1 MSNPDNVYIS
11 DARERLMVGA
21 NKVVDAVKITLGS
34 AGQNAIIEQGVWP
47 LHEITNDGVSIAR
60 SIILEDPVENIGA
73 NLIKEI
79 ALRSDSQS
87 GDGTTTSMVLAQAIL
102 EEGMKVK
109 DIPVMQLKRELD
121 ECLPIIMEEIDKQK
135 RDITIDTVGTVAAIS
150 AESEEIGALFQE
162 AYQGVGADGLLE
174 LDNSHLPSTFI
185 EFGEGFRMRFSGYG
199 EGEYSTT
206 KPGLAEYT
214 NPLILISKE
223 KITRIEQLNI
233 IGSKMV
239 AAGKD
244 FLVIYCEDIEPAV
257 HSKLAGTHITK
268 LISEMR
274 GEQGKGIRTLVI
286 KAPTLYK
293 DWFYEDLAAL
303 TGATPIDLANGKTF
317 ANVQLTDLGTC
328 EKIVATKNETRIIG
342 TKDIT
347 EHLERVKDMSKTDDQ
362 LRVRLSWLQTK
373 TATIKLGANSD
384 SELSYKRK
392 KCIDAISAAKLAL
405 EDGIVAG
412 GGVTLSSA
420 SNALPNTHGGRI
432 LLKALQAPFLQIMEN
447 AGLDFQELEESILE
461 GKEYYGIN
469 AKTGKTVNMFD
480 AGIVDPALVTKN
492 SVKNALSVAST
503 ILTAGVVVS
512 MNKVEAP
519 KSPQAY
525 G

>member
-11 DARERLMVGA
+11 DARERLMVGV
-21 NKVVDAVKITLGS
+21 NKVVDATKITLGS

-47 LHEITNDGVSIAR
+47 FHEITNDGVSIAK
-60 SIILEDPVENIGA
+60 SIILTDPVENIGA
-73 NLIKEI
+73 NLIKEV
-79 ALRSDSQS
+79 ALRSDNQS

-102 EEGMKVK
+102 EEGMKAK
-109 DIPVMQLKRELD
+109 DISVMQLKRELD
-121 ECLPIIMEEIDKQK
+121 ECVPIIMEEIDKQK
-135 RDITIDTVGTVAAIS
+135 REITVDTVGQVATIS

-206 KPGLAEYT
+206 APGIAEYKD
-214 NPLILISKE
+214 PLILISKE
-223 KITRIEQLNI
+223 KITSIDQLNG
-233 IGSKMV
+233 IGNKMIS
-239 AAGKD
+239 AGKD
-244 FLVIYCEDIEPAV
+244 FLVIYCEDIELGV

-328 EKIVATKNETRIIG
+328 DKIVATKNETRIIG

-347 EHLERVKDMSKTDDQ
+347 EHLERVKEMSKTDDQ
-362 LRVRLSWLQTK
+362 QRVRLSWLQTK
-373 TATIKLGANSD
+373 TAIIKLGANSD

-392 KCIDAISAAKLAL
+392 KVIDAISASKLAL

-412 GGVTLSSA
+412 GGVALTNIANKMPETKGGEILYQA
-420 SNALPNTHGGRI
+420 LCAPYHQILTNAGIEDHGE
-432 LLKALQAPFLQIMEN
+432 MEN
-447 AGLDFQELEESILE
+447 DKKLSKG
-461 GKEYYGIN
+461 YN
-469 AKTGKTVNMFD
+469 ARTGQIVDMFE

-492 SVKNALSVAST
+492 SVRNAISVAST
-503 ILTAGVVVS
+503 ILTAGTVIT
-512 MNKVEAP
+512 MNKVEV